1 MIRRN
6 FLQTLASAPLVGAGG
21 LAAQQQQQRRPGRYD
36 ILIRNGEAR
45 DPGRSFRQRADVAI
59 LDGKIAAI
67 EPNIP
72 PEQAVDVVDATGLY
86 VTPGLVDLHTHCFYG
101 GGRISLDADPISA
114 RSGTTAWVDAGSF
127 ASDQMIAFRRFT
139 VARSQT
145 RIFGYVHLYPHLSN
159 PDIDIVKYV
168 RAAKAATGEC
178 VLANPDVVLG
188 VKVFVGSNMNGRY
201 SLDFLKIARELADE
215 FKTRLMVH
223 ISFAPPETTQVM
235 ELLRAGDVVTHCHNG
250 HTLGLVD
257 SGYSEQPGK
266 LKPGVAEARAR
277 GVLFDVGHG
286 SGSFNF
292 NAARNAIQ
300 NGLVPDTISTDLHA
314 DCINGPTFDL
324 PTTLTKYLHL
334 GLSFDDVLLRATAN
348 PARIINRVP
357 GMGSL
362 TVGGPADIALLALE
376 DGEFRL
382 VDSQRNAVT
391 VRQRIVSRLTI
402 CRGRRLTVP
411 V

>member
-1 MIRRN
+1 
-6 FLQTLASAPLVGAGG
+6 
-21 LAAQQQQQRRPGRYD
+21 
-36 ILIRNGEAR
+36 
-45 DPGRSFRQRADVAI
+45 
-59 LDGKIAAI
+59 
-67 EPNIP
+67 
-72 PEQAVDVVDATGLY
+72 
-86 VTPGLVDLHTHCFYG
+86 
-101 GGRISLDADPISA
+101 
-114 RSGTTAWVDAGSF
+114 
-127 ASDQMIAFRRFT
+127 
-139 VARSQT
+139 
-145 RIFGYVHLYPHLSN
+145 
-159 PDIDIVKYV
+159 
-168 RAAKAATGEC
+168 
-178 VLANPDVVLG
+178 
-188 VKVFVGSNMNGRY
+188 
-201 SLDFLKIARELADE
+201 
-215 FKTRLMVH
+215 MVH
-223 ISFAPPETTQVM
+223 VSFAPPETTQVM
-235 ELLRAGDVVTHCHNG
+235 ELMRAGDVVTHCHNG

-257 SGYSEQPGK
+257 SGYSEKPGK

-362 TVGGPADIALLALE
+362 TMGGPADVALLALE

-382 VDSQRNAVT
+382 VDSQRNAAT

-402 CRGRRLTVP
+402 CRGRRLTVL